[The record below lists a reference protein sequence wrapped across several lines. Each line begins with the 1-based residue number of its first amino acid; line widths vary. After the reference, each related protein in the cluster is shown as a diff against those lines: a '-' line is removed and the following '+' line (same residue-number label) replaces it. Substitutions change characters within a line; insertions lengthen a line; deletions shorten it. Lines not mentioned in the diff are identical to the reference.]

1 MNVAMNLGL
10 PSLCFTLATALLGS
24 LGVGM
29 GIDVATA
36 RQEGMTSTDPMAFA
50 DARRNDVTKAHA
62 TPPLPALYRRQA
74 DGLFYIHARVN
85 GARIRFVIDTGAS
98 VTVLSRRDAARAG
111 IVARPHGRGELRTA
125 GGSSGMSWATID
137 RLSIGGRQIGG
148 LDAALADA
156 DMPTSLLGQDVLGQ
170 LGSLTLQ
177 GDVLTIE

>member
-1 MNVAMNLGL
+1 MNLGL

-24 LGVGM
+24 VGVGL

-36 RQEGMTSTDPMAFA
+36 RQEGMTSTEVPASTMWD
-50 DARRNDVTKAHA
+50 DARDDATAHG
-62 TPPLPALYRRQA
+62 PSRYRRHA
-74 DGLFYIHARVN
+74 DGLFYVHARVN

-111 IVARPHGRGELRTA
+111 ITAGSQARGELRTA
-125 GGSSGMSWATID
+125 GGSAGMSWATID
-137 RLSIGGRQIGG
+137 RLSIDGRRFGTVRT
-148 LDAALADA
+148 ALADA
-156 DMPTSLLGQDVLGQ
+156 DMPASLLGQDVLGQ